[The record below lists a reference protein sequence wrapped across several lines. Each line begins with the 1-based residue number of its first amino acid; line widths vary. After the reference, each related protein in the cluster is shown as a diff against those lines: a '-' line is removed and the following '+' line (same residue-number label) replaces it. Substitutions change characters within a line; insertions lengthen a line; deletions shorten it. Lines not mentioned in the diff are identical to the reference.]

1 MLVHSTTYYPRWY
14 CSVSSYLWQVFG
26 FLSCIAFVVDMVL
39 NHKLFQTQRAQEMP
53 SDQGPPQRRVW
64 DVNTEY
70 MRSSMFY
77 VKLAEIVSLLKSA
90 LTILSSGN
98 FQKKL
103 SGGASE
109 RKALIWTQKGSYVR
123 KVNVTAC
130 WFVANFDC
138 DAIVADVTWF
148 SKTVD
153 NNRVLWITPYL
164 SCVSSNVFPK
174 KNSSKPVWLIDWLT
188 GWRTD

>member
-1 MLVHSTTYYPRWY
+1 MLVHSTSYYPRWY

-53 SDQGPPQRRVW
+53 SDQGPPQRRAW
-64 DVNTEY
+64 DVNNEY

-98 FQKKL
+98 FQNKP
-103 SGGASE
+103 SEGALLRE
-109 RKALIWTQKGSYVR
+109 KQYIWTQKGSYVR
-123 KVNVTAC
+123 KVYVTAY
-130 WFVANFDC
+130 WVASNFDW
-138 DAIVADVTWF
+138 DAILADVNWF
-148 SKTVD
+148 KDSVASVD
-153 NNRVLWITPYL
+153 NNRVLWITPGL
-164 SCVSSNVFPK
+164 SCESSNVFPK
-174 KNSSKPVWLIDWLT
+174 KNSS
-188 GWRTD
+188 